1 MGVAKVKETFSWG
14 PLHNYWNNISHPPP
28 NADDNEMLTY
38 LSTTITTIES

>member
-1 MGVAKVKETFSWG
+1 MGVAKAKETFSWG
-14 PLHNYWNNISHPPP
+14 PLHNYWNNISHPP